1 MGKNAADR
9 YRDNLRGEV
18 DSAALYRM
26 LATAE
31 SSTELA
37 EVYRRLASVEDRHAE
52 LWQTKLREAGHEPL
66 TIAPGARV
74 RFLGWLARRFGA
86 DTVLPFVLAGEATDL
101 QSYETQPEARAAGL
115 PADER
120 SHGRVFRTIVATSR
134 QGMSGETLARLEGK
148 HRAAG
153 GNALRAAVRGVN
165 DGLVSNLSLIMGVA
179 GASLHQSTILLTGLA
194 GLLAGAISM
203 ALGEWLSVQSS
214 REVYARQ
221 IAI

>member
-1 MGKNAADR
+1 MAADRHTPADR

-66 TIAPGARV
+66 TIAPGVRV

-86 DTVLPFVLAGEATDL
+86 DTVLPFVLAGEAADI

-120 SHGRVFRTIVATSR
+120 SHGRVPD
-134 QGMSGETLARLEGK
+134 
-148 HRAAG
+148 HRRHQYPGNERRDAG
-153 GNALRAAVRGVN
+153 
-165 DGLVSNLSLIMGVA
+165 
-179 GASLHQSTILLTGLA
+179 
-194 GLLAGAISM
+194 
-203 ALGEWLSVQSS
+203 SS
-214 REVYARQ
+214 RG
-221 IAI
+221 

>member
-1 MGKNAADR
+1 VTRVAKKAADR

-31 SSTELA
+31 SGTELA

-74 RFLGWLARRFGA
+74 RFLGWLALRFGA
-86 DTVLPFVLAGEATDL
+86 DTVLPFVLAGEAADI
-101 QSYETQPEARAAGL
+101 QPEARAAGL

-120 SHGRVFRTIVATSR
+120 SHGRVLRPPPELRSR
-134 QGMSGETLARLEGK
+134 SANWSEPDSVSERRSLVTQGNVIGNS
-148 HRAAG
+148 RAQ
-153 GNALRAAVRGVN
+153 
-165 DGLVSNLSLIMGVA
+165 D
-179 GASLHQSTILLTGLA
+179 
-194 GLLAGAISM
+194 
-203 ALGEWLSVQSS
+203 
-214 REVYARQ
+214 
-221 IAI
+221 